1 MPAVLLVLQ
10 WMVNGLPVDWQL
22 SYPEIITTDINR
34 FKNPLYITTF
44 DILKSIYFNMN
55 ILEIRDLK
63 KYFATQKAVDGISMS
78 IEQGSIFG
86 LLGPNG
92 AGKTTLIRMITGIF
106 YPDSGTIFLKGKR
119 FEPETDAKYIGYMPE
134 ERGLYKKM
142 KIGEQALY
150 LARLKGMHKHDA
162 MLKIK
167 DWFKRLE
174 MESWWNKKVEDLSK
188 GMGQKLQFV
197 ITVLHEPDLI
207 ILDEPFSGLDPV
219 NANLIKDEIY
229 RLAQNG
235 TTIIFSTHRMEQVEE
250 ICNHIALVNKG
261 QKILDGTVDHVK
273 QDFKENLFSIQ
284 LENIPESLSSSAFTV
299 VNTKKQELIVKI
311 NNGFKAN
318 DVLGHFI
325 TQSSGIISFKEILP
339 SLNDIFIK
347 LVEGTPT
354 ARQFQAMD
362 NG

>member
-1 MPAVLLVLQ
+1 
-10 WMVNGLPVDWQL
+10 
-22 SYPEIITTDINR
+22 
-34 FKNPLYITTF
+34 
-44 DILKSIYFNMN
+44 MN
-55 ILEIRDLK
+55 ILEIQNLK
-63 KYFATQKAVDGISMS
+63 KYFATQKAVDDISMN

-106 YPDSGTIFLKGKR
+106 YPDSGDILLKGKK
-119 FEPETDAKYIGYMPE
+119 FDPETDAKYIGYMPE

-150 LARLKGMHKHDA
+150 LARLKGLSKNDA
-162 MLKIK
+162 LVKIK

-250 ICNHIALVNKG
+250 ICNHIVLVNDG
-261 QKILDGTVDHVK
+261 GAILCK
-273 QDFKENLFSIQ
+273 
-284 LENIPESLSSSAFTV
+284 P
-299 VNTKKQELIVKI
+299 VNFV
-311 NNGFKAN
+311 FY
-318 DVLGHFI
+318 
-325 TQSSGIISFKEILP
+325 
-339 SLNDIFIK
+339 
-347 LVEGTPT
+347 
-354 ARQFQAMD
+354 
-362 NG
+362 